1 MVQRKRSTS
10 NAASKPSSTKAQARK
25 SKTSKDDDD
34 EAAPLSPSSVTSSIA
49 SFQRKRPSPQ
59 AKADFEEAKR
69 PKQRQDKEGVEEGD
83 KEGEADQD
91 AAQALTSL
99 AQNS

>member
-10 NAASKPSSTKAQARK
+10 NVTSKPGSGSTKASAKK
-25 SKTSKDDDD
+25 SKTSRDEEDDV
-34 EAAPLSPSSVTSSIA
+34 APPSPSSVTSST
-49 SFQRKRPSPQ
+49 SFQRKRPST
-59 AKADFEEAKR
+59 AKGDFEETKR
-69 PKQRQDKEGVEEGD
+69 PKQHQEKDGEEGD
-83 KEGEADQD
+83 KDGEADQD